1 MRHPKL
7 FYRDIVKHMAVYDHA
22 QEVYPRLWLGNKHAA
37 SDVDFL
43 RKHKISVVFNCTKDY
58 PFARDVLRKYRVPV
72 DDNLEPV
79 EIANME
85 RWAPE
90 IVYKV
95 VAEHKRGN
103 NILIHCHAGMQ
114 RSAAVMA
121 MTLIA
126 MTKKPAEDV
135 MTHIRNIRPVAFF
148 PSANF
153 DKAIHGFERSFR
165 AAL

>member
-1 MRHPKL
+1 
-7 FYRDIVKHMAVYDHA
+7 MATYEHA
-22 QEVYPRLWLGNKHAA
+22 QEVYPRLWLGNKYAA

-43 RKHKISVVFNCTKDY
+43 RRNKISVVFNCTKDY

-103 NILIHCHAGMQ
+103 TILIHCHAGMQ

-121 MTLIA
+121 MTLVA
-126 MTKKPAEDV
+126 MTKKPADDV
-135 MTHIRNIRPVAFF
+135 MEHIRSIRPVAFF

-153 DKAIHGFERSFR
+153 DKAIHGFERSFM